1 MFEYVTKAEYQPV
14 REELEKIIKQ
24 AQSIMRTEYDLTFQ
38 FKLIGSG
45 KKHLITRVIGGNQ
58 GFDFD
63 YNLIIPTPDG
73 FTWKAKVVKQ
83 QFMSAFQKALGGSK
97 YSAPQDST
105 SSFTIKVVDRANKK
119 ILHSCDFA
127 IIYYDEGLIENGY
140 FYLHNN
146 KVQNYYSFEKREL
159 SRNIEDK
166 LQEIKNFYVQGWN
179 LVRDEYLKIK
189 NRNIIADK
197 HSFVL
202 YLEAINN
209 VYNQMKQHPDY

>member
-1 MFEYVTKAEYQPV
+1 
-14 REELEKIIKQ
+14 
-24 AQSIMRTEYDLTFQ
+24 MR
-38 FKLIGSG
+38 
-45 KKHLITRVIGGNQ
+45 
-58 GFDFD
+58 
-63 YNLIIPTPDG
+63 
-73 FTWKAKVVKQ
+73 
-83 QFMSAFQKALGGSK
+83 
-97 YSAPQDST
+97 
-105 SSFTIKVVDRANKK
+105 
-119 ILHSCDFA
+119 
-127 IIYYDEGLIENGY
+127 
-140 FYLHNN
+140 NN
-146 KVQNYYSFEKREL
+146 KAQNYYSFEKREL

>member
-14 REELEKIIKQ
+14 REELEKIIIK

-45 KKHLITRVIGGNQ
+45 KKHLITRVVGGNQ

-140 FYLHNN
+140 FYLRNN
-146 KVQNYYSFEKREL
+146 KAQNYYSFEKREL

-179 LVRDEYLKIK
+179 LVRDEYLKI
-189 NRNIIADK
+189 
-197 HSFVL
+197 
-202 YLEAINN
+202 
-209 VYNQMKQHPDY
+209 